1 MPTKPLEA
9 LEELIGWV
17 SPAFSVDLEAG
28 RVKDFAEA
36 LHDDDSVFREAT
48 EANARGLSGCPVPVT
63 FFGAIFYLDRNVHE
77 PDLGFRTEDKLH
89 GEQEF
94 EFERPP
100 TVGETLSAKTTFI
113 DVTQQEH
120 GGGILTKAIL
130 QTEYRDKDGD
140 LVVTGRKTLLE
151 VSDQ

>member
-1 MPTKPLEA
+1 MPTKSLDT
-9 LEELIGWV
+9 LEELIGWE
-17 SPAFSVDLEAG
+17 SPAFSVDIENG
-28 RVKDFAEA
+28 RVADFAEA
-36 LHDDDSVFREAT
+36 LHDDDPVFRDPVEAQS
-48 EANARGLSGCPVPVT
+48 RGLSGCPVPVT
-63 FFGAIFYLDRNVHE
+63 FFGALFYLDRDVHE

-94 EFERPP
+94 EFERIP
-100 TVGETLSAKTTFI
+100 TAGETLSGKTTLV

-120 GGGILTKAIL
+120 GSGTLTTAIL
-130 QTEYRDKDGD
+130 ETEYRDQEGD